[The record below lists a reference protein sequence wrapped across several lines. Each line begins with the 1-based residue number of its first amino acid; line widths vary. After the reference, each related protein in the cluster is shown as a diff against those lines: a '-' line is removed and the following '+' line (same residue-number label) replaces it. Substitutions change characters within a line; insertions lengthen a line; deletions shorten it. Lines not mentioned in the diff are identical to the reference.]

1 MKELASNEM
10 NVVSGGCCGLIAVGT
25 IAAVVVGT
33 RMIKPALEGGIS
45 GNAISSVTGKIPG
58 IFNGIGG
65 KITA

>member
-10 NVVSGGCCGLIAVGT
+10 NAVSGGCCGLIAVGT

-33 RMIKPALEGGIS
+33 RVIKPALESGS
-45 GNAISSVTGKIPG
+45 LGNAIGSVTGKISG
-58 IFNGIGG
+58 VINNIGG